1 MSTFNP
7 AAYARVFGRAMPNSC
22 TSSSNGN
29 GNGNGNGGGGCT
41 GSYDPFRCCVPDGAD
56 KGYFE
61 LFTTIDNVEQS
72 ARQTDLKVKFLC
84 MIAIWML
91 ILHL

>member
-22 TSSSNGN
+22 TSSSN

-61 LFTTIDNVEQS
+61 LFATIDNVEQS
-72 ARQTDLKVKFLC
+72 ARQTDLKVNFLS
-84 MIAIWML
+84 IITILKL
-91 ILHL
+91 ILHP